1 MRSELFLH
9 MLVVFFRG
17 HIKVCLFSFVGM
29 LTAAV
34 SDPEAS
40 EQSSRPNPGD
50 CALPGGWYITH
61 MLYIY
66 GQN

>member
-50 CALPGGWYITH
+50 YDLPGGWYIK
-61 MLYIY
+61 YIFY